1 MSSALLEA
9 TVIHAFRNVNV
20 PPALISWKSIQVYG
34 LYTYI
39 YISNLPYIS
48 LQLESPAFMGS
59 L

>member
-34 LYTYI
+34 FYI

>member
-34 LYTYI
+34 LYI
-39 YISNLPYIS
+39 YIEFAVYITPVRVTC
-48 LQLESPAFMGS
+48 LYG
-59 L
+59 

>member
-39 YISNLPYIS
+39 YIEFAVYITPVRVTC
-48 LQLESPAFMGS
+48 LYG
-59 L
+59 